1 MKPDLRLK
9 EIGALNISTGHD
21 IHATEAASAVAI
33 KNAFKI
39 VIKIK
44 IAFSNMIW
52 YDSITHTANNHE
64 LTLHWFSAASFDL
77 CQEGVII
84 LYWYDIAFCRNV
96 MQ

>member
-1 MKPDLRLK
+1 MKHSSILHFFSISVTKSINSDFVIKRIIIDNGCNYDNGRYGPKVKRNLRLK

-44 IAFSNMIW
+44 IAFSNMI
-52 YDSITHTANNHE
+52 
-64 LTLHWFSAASFDL
+64 
-77 CQEGVII
+77 
-84 LYWYDIAFCRNV
+84 
-96 MQ
+96 